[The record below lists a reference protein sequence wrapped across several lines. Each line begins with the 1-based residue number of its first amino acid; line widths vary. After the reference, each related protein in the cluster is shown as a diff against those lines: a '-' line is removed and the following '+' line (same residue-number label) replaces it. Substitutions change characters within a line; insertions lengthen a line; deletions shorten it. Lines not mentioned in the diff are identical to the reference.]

1 MNINDSSIRCSLQV
15 ALLGHITNSLRAIN
29 VKRVEKNIKLYFYYD
44 ALPSEEEIEISEVIA
59 SEIMSDFFNLTIQIV
74 REVLPS
80 ELEIPQFGLRVFQRY
95 EKL

>member
-1 MNINDSSIRCSLQV
+1 MNINDFSIRCSLQV

-29 VKRVEKNIKLYFYYD
+29 VNRAEKDLKIYFYYD
-44 ALPSEEEIEISEVIA
+44 ASPSEEEIEISEVIA

-74 REVLPS
+74 REILPS
-80 ELEIPQFGLRVFQRY
+80 ELAIPQFGLRVFQRY